1 MAEPTVPTGAGASA
15 GTGAGARTL
24 VLMRHAAAGSAVRDH
39 DRPLTA
45 DGVRAATEA
54 GRWLRANLPAV
65 DFAICSTAARARQ
78 TLSATGVGGQVRY
91 SDELYGG
98 GVDEILQQVATT
110 PANAAT
116 LLVVGHA
123 PTIPSTAWELV
134 GQARP
139 TGDPDASSST
149 DSTDDQELRRFAAGT
164 FAVLTTAADWAD
176 LAEAGADLQAV
187 RHPVH

>member
-1 MAEPTVPTGAGASA
+1 MAEPTVSTGAGASA
-15 GTGAGARTL
+15 GVGARTL

-39 DRPLTA
+39 DRPLTP

-65 DFAICSTAARARQ
+65 NLAICSTAARARQ
-78 TLSATGVGGQVRY
+78 TLAAAGVSGQVRY
-91 SDELYGG
+91 ADELYGG
-98 GVDEILQQVATT
+98 GVDEILQQVATA

-134 GQARP
+134 SQARL
-139 TGDPDASSST
+139 TGGPDASSST
-149 DSTDDQELRRFAAGT
+149 DEKELRRFAAGT
-164 FAVLTTAADWAD
+164 FAVLTTAAEWAD